1 MTARARENQILLLTF
16 VALLSWLVPGA
27 GYFWLKEKKRA
38 IIVFA
43 TIAITFW
50 LGVYIGSIGVID
62 PVVAKPWYAAQIINS
77 PMVALLGHAAAGGNF
92 PVYGKPHEI
101 GQIYTSVSGLLN
113 LLCIVNVVYLA
124 HVRWAQQG
132 RS

>member
-1 MTARARENQILLLTF
+1 VTARTRENQILLLTF
-16 VALLSWLVPGA
+16 VALLSWFVPGA
-27 GYFWLKEKKRA
+27 GYFWLKEKRRA

-50 LGVYIGSIGVID
+50 LGIYIGSVGVID
-62 PVVAKPWYAAQIINS
+62 PVAAKSWYAAQIINS
-77 PMVALLGHAAAGGNF
+77 PMVALLGRVAAGGNY

-113 LLCIVNVVYLA
+113 LLCIVNAVYLA
-124 HVRWAQQG
+124 HVQWAWQRKG
-132 RS
+132 